1 MTNIII
7 AVIGAG
13 SALVAAFFWIW
24 ASLVLIPPWPDVGW
38 YLDVF
43 EPFRRALQKVSRL
56 NAIAAA
62 FAGVAAFAGAAEMML
77 L

>member
-1 MTNIII
+1 
-7 AVIGAG
+7 
-13 SALVAAFFWIW
+13 
-24 ASLVLIPPWPDVGW
+24 
-38 YLDVF
+38 LDVF

>member
-1 MTNIII
+1 MTNMIVS
-7 AVIGAG
+7 VIGFG
-13 SALVAAFFWIW
+13 SALLAAFFWLW
-24 ASLVLIPPWPDVGW
+24 ASLVFIPPWPDVGW